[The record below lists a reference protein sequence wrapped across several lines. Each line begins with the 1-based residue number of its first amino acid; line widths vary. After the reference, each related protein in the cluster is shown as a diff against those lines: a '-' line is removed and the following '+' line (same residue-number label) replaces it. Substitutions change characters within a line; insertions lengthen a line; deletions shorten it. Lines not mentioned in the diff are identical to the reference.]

1 MRLDLHVHTTASDG
15 STGPTDVVRL
25 AVDGGLDVLAI
36 TDHDTVAGIPA
47 AIQTAA
53 EISLLLI
60 PGIEVS
66 STHEGEE
73 YHILGYFVD
82 PQADS
87 IQAHERHAV
96 GRRES
101 RMEEMVGGLRRQG
114 LLIEMADV
122 LDAAGPDRS
131 AIARPHLARALTL
144 KGYAKSV
151 SDAFERLIGDDH
163 PVFVPTRLAT
173 PREAIR
179 LILDAGGI
187 PVWAHPPMDAL
198 YRLLPTFID
207 AGLKGLE
214 VYRPRSTPRHVR
226 KLERAAE
233 TAGLLMTG
241 GSDWH
246 DPERDPLGSFFVTEE
261 EVGGLIAAGET
272 ASDRS
277 AEGQE

>member
-15 STGPTDVVRL
+15 SLSPSEVVSL
-25 AVDGGLDVLAI
+25 AGDGGIEVLAI
-36 TDHDTVAGIPA
+36 TDHDTVAGISVAMDA
-47 AIQTAA
+47 AAK
-53 EISLLLI
+53 ISLQLI

-66 STHEGEE
+66 STQEGEE

-82 PQADS
+82 PHADA
-87 IQAHERHAV
+87 IQAHEQYALG
-96 GRRES
+96 GRER
-101 RMEEMVGGLRRQG
+101 RMEEMVDRLRGQG

-131 AIARPHLARALTL
+131 AIGRPHLARALVL

-151 SDAFERLIGDDH
+151 PESFDRLIGDDH
-163 PVFVPTRLAT
+163 PAFVPTRLAT
-173 PREAIR
+173 PEQAIR

-187 PVWAHPPMDAL
+187 PVWAHPPIGAL
-198 YRLLPTFID
+198 YRMLPAFIG

-233 TAGLLMTG
+233 MAGLLMTG

-272 ASDRS
+272 
-277 AEGQE
+277 

>member
-15 STGPTDVVRL
+15 SLSPLEVVGL
-25 AVDGGLDVLAI
+25 AADGGLDVLAI

-47 AIQTAA
+47 AVDAVAGIALQ
-53 EISLLLI
+53 LI

-82 PQADS
+82 PRADS
-87 IQAHERHAV
+87 IEAHERHAL
-96 GRRES
+96 GARER
-101 RMEEMVGGLRRQG
+101 RMEEMVDRLRRQG

-131 AIARPHLARALTL
+131 AIGRPHLARALVV
-144 KGYAKSV
+144 KGYAESV
-151 SDAFERLIGDDH
+151 PEAFDRLIGDDH
-163 PVFVPTRLAT
+163 PAFVPTRLAM
-173 PREAIR
+173 PEEAIG

-187 PVWAHPPMDAL
+187 PVWAHPPMDSL
-198 YRLLPTFID
+198 HRLLPTFIGV
-207 AGLKGLE
+207 GLRGLE

-226 KLERAAE
+226 KLEQVAG

-246 DPERDPLGSFFVTEE
+246 DPERDSLGSFCVTEE
-261 EVGGLIAAGET
+261 QVGRLIEAGST
-272 ASDRS
+272 T
-277 AEGQE
+277 

>member
-15 STGPTDVVRL
+15 SLSPPEVVGL
-25 AVDGGLDVLAI
+25 AADGGLDVLAI
-36 TDHDTVAGIPA
+36 TDHDTVAGIRA
-47 AIQTAA
+47 AVDAA
-53 EISLLLI
+53 AGIALQLI

-66 STHEGEE
+66 STHESEE

-82 PQADS
+82 PQAAS
-87 IQAHERHAV
+87 IEAHERHAL
-96 GRRES
+96 GARES
-101 RMEEMVGGLRRQG
+101 RMEEMVDRLRGQG

-131 AIARPHLARALTL
+131 AIGRPHLARALVM
-144 KGYAKSV
+144 KRYAKSV
-151 SDAFERLIGDDH
+151 PEAFDRLIGDDH
-163 PVFVPTRLAT
+163 PAFVPTRLAT
-173 PREAIR
+173 PEEAIG

-198 YRLLPTFID
+198 HRLLPAFIG
-207 AGLKGLE
+207 AGLGGLE

-226 KLERAAE
+226 KLERLAG

-246 DPERDPLGSFFVTEE
+246 DPERDSLGSFYVTEE
-261 EVGGLIAAGET
+261 QVGRLIEAGGAT
-272 ASDRS
+272 NTC
-277 AEGQE
+277 